1 MELAAL
7 IFGLVLIVAIYD
19 SRDASSA
26 KDVPI
31 NEWWKIR
38 SYMEDGT
45 NQQV

>member
-7 IFGLVLIVAIYD
+7 ILGIVLIVAIYD
-19 SRDASSA
+19 SRDVSNT

-38 SYMEDGT
+38 SYLEDSSLRSM
-45 NQQV
+45 